1 MESTTHNCDTF
12 LQHEMFK
19 DAVLHCDVDKISP
32 SMLITSEDDKK
43 FLVSLSELEREAVL
57 ADQFH
62 QFNRAEE
69 LRLTL
74 DIAHQLGHYA
84 DEFGTSP

>member
-1 MESTTHNCDTF
+1 MESTAPNSDSF
-12 LQHEMFK
+12 LQLDLFK
-19 DAVLHCDVDKISP
+19 DAVLYCDVDKISP

-74 DIAHQLGHYA
+74 VIAHQLVHYA